1 MAGRNEP
8 ATILKGLQFYIQ
20 QMHLGDLF
28 SILKQCWTQERYA
41 KAVAQSN
48 LPKKKTWWFLLDM
61 HENIMQIKALPTQR
75 IHDLSG
81 FTSENKLEHPVPA
94 ENHRRLIYETGLSVL
109 FERL

>member
-1 MAGRNEP
+1 MQKP
-8 ATILKGLQFYIQ
+8 WHKATCQ
-20 QMHLGDLF
+20 
-28 SILKQCWTQERYA
+28 
-41 KAVAQSN
+41 
-48 LPKKKTWWFLLDM
+48 KKTWWFLLDM